1 VVTLVAA
8 IPHRI
13 NTHPNIT
20 RPQVIRSS
28 RVSNPENDG
37 STIIALESFL
47 PDLGFPILSHI
58 LQINACPGQR
68 AAYHQ
73 TGKRFFMSN
82 RPGPATEITR
92 NGSSSS

>member
-1 VVTLVAA
+1 MGPFIKHLGVL
-8 IPHRI
+8 
-13 NTHPNIT
+13 
-20 RPQVIRSS
+20 
-28 RVSNPENDG
+28 NPENDG

-58 LQINACPGQR
+58 LQINPCPGQL
-68 AAYHQ
+68 AEYPQ
-73 TGKRFFMSN
+73 IGKRFFMSN